1 MTKSVLFVCNM
12 NSVRSP
18 MAAAILAS
26 QAQGALR
33 VDSAGV
39 YEGGLDPFVE
49 SVLGE
54 IGMSLGDYEPK
65 AVSDTTLDGFDLVIA
80 LTPEA
85 LVSTAGTAALGL
97 QLNERASLSV
107 GPLSSMVPN
116 YAPEAGHGDIHERWR
131 LDENDGSQVPGAAVG
146 MTFKLN

>member
-1 MTKSVLFVCNM
+1 MTKSVLFVCNL

-18 MAAAILAS
+18 MAAAILS
-26 QAQGALR
+26 GLSQGAVR

-65 AVSDTTLDGFDLVIA
+65 AVSDIRLEAFDLVIA

-85 LVSTAGTAALGL
+85 AAEIRRMLPR
-97 QLNERASLSV
+97 ERIEFWPIENPSDV
-107 GPLSSMVPN
+107 RGDR
-116 YAPEAGHGDIHERWR
+116 EALMDAYRAVRDELRARIRVRFPALHEK
-131 LDENDGSQVPGAAVG
+131 P
-146 MTFKLN
+146 

>member
-1 MTKSVLFVCNM
+1 MTKAVLFVCNM

-18 MAAAILAS
+18 MAAAILAGEAGGS
-26 QAQGALR
+26 VR

-54 IGMSLGDYEPK
+54 IGMSLGDYQPK
-65 AVSDTTLDGFDLVIA
+65 AVSDIRLESFDLVIA

-85 LVSTAGTAALGL
+85 AAEIRRFLPRDRIEFWPIENPSDVRGDQDAL
-97 QLNERASLSV
+97 LDAYRSVRDELRARIRV
-107 GPLSSMVPN
+107 RFPAV
-116 YAPEAGHGDIHERWR
+116 HE
-131 LDENDGSQVPGAAVG
+131 NP
-146 MTFKLN
+146 

>member
-18 MAAAILAS
+18 MAAAILANE
-26 QAQGALR
+26 ARGAVR

-49 SVLGE
+49 TVLSE
-54 IGMSLGDYEPK
+54 IGMSLGEYEPK
-65 AVSDTTLDGFDLVIA
+65 AVSDIRLEGFDLVIA

-85 LVSTAGTAALGL
+85 AAEIRRFLPRDRIEFWPIENPSDVRGGHDAL
-97 QLNERASLSV
+97 MDAYRSVRDDLRGRIRVRFPALNKK
-107 GPLSSMVPN
+107 P
-116 YAPEAGHGDIHERWR
+116 
-131 LDENDGSQVPGAAVG
+131 
-146 MTFKLN
+146 

>member
-12 NSVRSP
+12 NSIRSP

-26 QAQGALR
+26 QAQGALT

-54 IGMSLGDYEPK
+54 IGISLGNYEPK
-65 AVSDTTLDGFDLVIA
+65 AVGDIGLDGFDLVIA

-85 LVSTAGTAALGL
+85 AAEIRRYL
-97 QLNERASLSV
+97 
-107 GPLSSMVPN
+107 P
-116 YAPEAGHGDIHERWR
+116 HERIEFWPIDNPSDVR
-131 LDENDGSQVPGAAVG
+131 GDRNALIDAYRSVRDELCGRIRVRFPA
-146 MTFKLN
+146 LNNKA

>member
-1 MTKSVLFVCNM
+1 MTKSVLFVCNL

-18 MAAAILAS
+18 MAAAILTGLAG
-26 QAQGALR
+26 GAIM

-65 AVSDTTLDGFDLVIA
+65 AVSDIRLESFDLVIA

-85 LVSTAGTAALGL
+85 AAEVRRLL
-97 QLNERASLSV
+97 PRERIEFWPIENPSDVRGDREALMDAYRSV
-107 GPLSSMVPN
+107 RDELRARIRVRFPAL
-116 YAPEAGHGDIHERWR
+116 HEK
-131 LDENDGSQVPGAAVG
+131 P
-146 MTFKLN
+146 